1 MIKLHLTIILSLIS
15 VFLFSQTKKAG
26 IDPISD
32 CSGAVNIFKSG
43 KYSLQFT
50 GEGGFVDEF
59 SNYPSLS
66 DMNSKNV
73 IWVSYIA
80 DNDGTLSFNA
90 NVNQGD
96 LQMILFIES
105 KTNICNALTLGNAE
119 IKRINK
125 NQGLNTVGLDT
136 NVTVNKLYPVDLTAG
151 QKILIAFT
159 TVEKSKA
166 IINLDFNFKEKNGLL
181 KIANNT
187 KIYDSRTD
195 EFSPFLSILIRDA
208 KTNEPIIANIN
219 IEGSKELAAL
229 YKGSDLFFNVL
240 RASKVLV
247 KCDAEGYFFQDYEAS
262 LLAIS
267 NQEIVVK
274 MNRLSKG
281 SSIQIE
287 EIEFKAGTSEIL
299 PGSESR
305 LNRLKDLLATNAEIH
320 IEIQG
325 HVFAIGENTFA
336 SQQMYKARAKR
347 IMNYLIDQGIKKD
360 RMIAVG
366 FGNTKPIYPDAK
378 LDSEEQANRR
388 VEIVIK

>member
-1 MIKLHLTIILSLIS
+1 MIKVHLTIILSLIS
-15 VFLFSQTKKAG
+15 LFLFSQSKKAG

-50 GEGGFVDEF
+50 GESGSVDEL
-59 SNYPSLS
+59 SNFPTLN

-80 DNDGTLSFNA
+80 DNAGTLIFNA
-90 NVNQGD
+90 HINQGD
-96 LQMILFIES
+96 LQMILFIEG
-105 KTNICNALTLGNAE
+105 KTNLCNALTLGTAE

-125 NQGLNTVGLDT
+125 TKGLNEVGLDT
-136 NVTVNKLYPVDLTAG
+136 NVTNNELYPIDLTAG
-151 QKILIAFT
+151 QKILVAFT
-159 TVEKSKA
+159 TAEKSKA
-166 IINLDFNFKEKNGLL
+166 LINLDFNFKEKSGLL
-181 KIANNT
+181 KIKNNT

-195 EFSPFLSILIRDA
+195 EFSPFLSISIRDA
-208 KTNEPIIANIN
+208 TTNEPIIANIT
-219 IEGSKELAAL
+219 IEGSKEITAL
-229 YKGSDLFFNVL
+229 YKGSDLYLNVL
-240 RASKVLV
+240 RACKVLV

-267 NQEIVVK
+267 NQEIVIK

-287 EIEFKAGTSEIL
+287 EIEFKAGTSEFL

-336 SQQMYKARAKR
+336 SQQMSETRAKR
-347 IMNYLIDQGIKKD
+347 IMNYLIDKGIQKD
-360 RMIAVG
+360 RMKAVG
-366 FGNTKPIYPDAK
+366 YGNTKPIYPDAK

>member
-1 MIKLHLTIILSLIS
+1 MIKVHLTIILSLIS
-15 VFLFSQTKKAG
+15 LFLFSQTKKAG

-50 GEGGFVDEF
+50 GESGSVDEL

-73 IWVSYIA
+73 IWVSFIA

-90 NVNQGD
+90 NINQGD
-96 LQMILFIES
+96 LQMILFVES
-105 KTNICNALTLGNAE
+105 KTNICNALTMGSAE

-125 NQGLNTVGLDT
+125 STGLNAVGLDT
-136 NVTVNKLYPVDLTAG
+136 NVTNNALYPVDLTAG
-151 QKILIAFT
+151 QKILVAFT

-166 IINLDFNFKEKNGLL
+166 IITLDFNFKEKSDVL
-181 KIANNT
+181 KIKNNT

-195 EFSPFLSILIRDA
+195 DFSPFLSILIRDA
-208 KTNEPIIANIN
+208 KTNEPIIANIT
-219 IEGSKELAAL
+219 IEGSKEIAAL
-229 YKGSDLFFNVL
+229 YKGSDLYFNVL

-247 KCDAEGYFFQDYEAS
+247 KCDAEGYFFIDQEVN

-267 NQEIVVK
+267 NQEIIVK

-281 SSIQIE
+281 SSIHIE
-287 EIEFKAGTSEIL
+287 EIEFKAGSSEFL

-336 SQQMYKARAKR
+336 SQQMSEVRAKR
-347 IMNYLIDQGIKKD
+347 IMNYLIANGIQKD

-366 FGNTKPIYPDAK
+366 YGNTKPIFPDPK

>member
-1 MIKLHLTIILSLIS
+1 MIKVHLTIILSLIS
-15 VFLFSQTKKAG
+15 LFLFSQSKQAENY
-26 IDPISD
+26 PISD

-50 GEGGFVDEF
+50 GESGSVDEL

-90 NVNQGD
+90 NINQGD
-96 LQMILFIES
+96 LQMIIFIEA
-105 KTNICNALTLGNAE
+105 KTNICSALSLGSAE

-125 NQGLNTVGLDT
+125 TQGLNTVGLDT
-136 NVTVNKLYPVDLTAG
+136 NIANNALYPLDLTAG
-151 QKILIAFT
+151 QKILIAFAS
-159 TVEKSKA
+159 VENSKA
-166 IINLDFNFKEKNGLL
+166 IITLDFTFKEKSGLL

-195 EFSPFLSILIRDA
+195 EFSPFLSISIRDS
-208 KTNEPIIANIN
+208 KTNEPIIANIT
-219 IEGSKELAAL
+219 IEGSKEIAAL
-229 YKGSDLFFNVL
+229 YKGSDLYFNVL

-247 KCDAEGYFFQDYEAS
+247 KCDAEGYFFVDQEVN

-274 MNRLSKG
+274 MNRLSTG

-287 EIEFKAGTSEIL
+287 EIEFKAGTSEFL

-305 LNRLKDLLATNAEIH
+305 LNRLKDLLAINAEIY

-325 HVFAIGENTFA
+325 HVFLKGENTFA
-336 SQQMYKARAKR
+336 SQQMSEARAKR
-347 IMNYLIDQGIKKD
+347 IMNYLIANGIQKD

-366 FGNTKPIYPDAK
+366 YGNTKPIFPDAK